1 MRILIVRHGE
11 PDYAHDTLTEK
22 GWREAE
28 LLSERLCKE
37 KIDDFYV
44 SPLGR
49 AKDTASLTLKKMNR
63 EAVVLDWLE
72 EFTPKIKRPDAK
84 LHRTVAWDWLPGDW
98 TVDER
103 FYDKDHWFE
112 NPVFQEAHV
121 KEAYDAVIAGF
132 DELLKEYGY
141 ERNGHVYHTEQ
152 GNHKTICLFCHF
164 GLETVLL
171 SHIMDVSPMPLWHG
185 LCALPTSVTTIY
197 TEERRKGIASLRVTS
212 FGDLTHLLGNGE
224 EPSFAAR
231 YAECFEDADGY

>member
-11 PDYAHDTLTEK
+11 PYYAHDTLTEK
-22 GWREAE
+22 GWREAGM
-28 LLSERLCKE
+28 LSERLCKE

-49 AKDTASLTLKKMNR
+49 AKDTASKTLKKMNR

-72 EFTPKIKRPDAK
+72 EFTPKIKRPDVK
-84 LHRTVAWDWLPGDW
+84 LHRTIAWDWLPGDW
-98 TVDER
+98 TKDER

-121 KEAYDAVIAGF
+121 KEAYDAVVNGF
-132 DELLKEYGY
+132 DELLRQYGY

-164 GLETVLL
+164 GIETVLL

-197 TEERRKGIASLRVTS
+197 TEERRKGIVSLRVTS
-212 FGDLTHLLGNGE
+212 FGDLTHLLENGE

-231 YAECFEDADGY
+231 YAECFEDEDGH